1 MLKPRQVRL
10 AELMVA
16 EPQLTKEEYAARVGC
31 NTSTIYVWR
40 KLPEFQEYYHDLC
53 EKTFRSYEALAVKKL
68 MENAN
73 KGNQKAIEYLLNY
86 VGYKQPEQQQ
96 IQLDTNII
104 KVSVAD
110 D

>member
-1 MLKPRQVRL
+1 MLKPRQIRL

-16 EPQLTKEEYAARVGC
+16 EPQLTNEELADKVGC
-31 NTSTIYVWR
+31 NVSTVYTW
-40 KLPEFQEYYHDLC
+40 KKNKEFIGYYHTLC
-53 EKTFRSYEALAVKKL
+53 EKRFRSYEALAIRKL

-86 VGYKQPEQQQ
+86 IGYKPKDE
-96 IQLDTNII
+96 IDISSGDINITI
-104 KVSVAD
+104 GDAD

>member
-1 MLKPRQVRL
+1 MLKPRQIRL

-16 EPQLTKEEYAARVGC
+16 EPQLTKEEYAERVGC

-68 MENAN
+68 MMGVLSNGRCYIN
-73 KGNQKAIEYLLNY
+73 LQRLYN
-86 VGYKQPEQQQ
+86 
-96 IQLDTNII
+96 
-104 KVSVAD
+104 S
-110 D
+110 